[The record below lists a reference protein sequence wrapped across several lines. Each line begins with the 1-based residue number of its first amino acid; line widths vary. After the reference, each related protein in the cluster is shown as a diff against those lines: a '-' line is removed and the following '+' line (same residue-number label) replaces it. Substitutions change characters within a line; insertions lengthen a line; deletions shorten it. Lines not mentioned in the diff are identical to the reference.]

1 MTREE
6 KKLIY
11 QVIVLLQILRKETN
25 KLILKDEIDRLI
37 KEFENRM

>member
-1 MTREE
+1 MTKEE

-11 QVIVLLQILRKETN
+11 QTIVLLKVLKKET
-25 KLILKDEIDRLI
+25 KKQILKDEIDRLI

>member
-1 MTREE
+1 MTKEE

-11 QVIVLLQILRKETN
+11 QTIVLLRVLKKET
-25 KLILKDEIDRLI
+25 KKQILKDEIDRLI

>member
-1 MTREE
+1 MTKEE
-6 KKLIY
+6 RDLIY
-11 QVIVLLQILRKETN
+11 QTIVLLRILKKETK